1 MLSVILSCHSDSN
14 VFLVIIIVSFIF
26 NLTISK
32 VGDSLPKEMWEQ
44 LEKMEKRI
52 ELFAEEEEE
61 EEVDNFHIHVSAAE
75 PWEVFHQLSCVSYQD
90 RVICDAYRFVAIN
103 FRFRCNTR
111 SCWIKHL
118 NLKCLDYVFCAS

>member
-1 MLSVILSCHSDSN
+1 MNIICQIVAIAVQQLSGERRLRRSGITSRPRYQNAERHSCHSDSN
-14 VFLVIIIVSFIF
+14 VFLMIIIVSIIF

-61 EEVDNFHIHVSAAE
+61 EEVDN
-75 PWEVFHQLSCVSYQD
+75 Y
-90 RVICDAYRFVAIN
+90 
-103 FRFRCNTR
+103 
-111 SCWIKHL
+111 
-118 NLKCLDYVFCAS
+118 

>member
-1 MLSVILSCHSDSN
+1 MNIICQIVAIAVQQLSGERRLRRSGITSRPRCQNAESHSCHSDSN
-14 VFLVIIIVSFIF
+14 VFLVIVSIIF

-61 EEVDNFHIHVSAAE
+61 EEVDN
-75 PWEVFHQLSCVSYQD
+75 Y
-90 RVICDAYRFVAIN
+90 
-103 FRFRCNTR
+103 
-111 SCWIKHL
+111 
-118 NLKCLDYVFCAS
+118 

>member
-1 MLSVILSCHSDSN
+1 MNIICQIVAIAVQQLSGERRLRRSGIISRPRFKNAERHSCHSDSN
-14 VFLVIIIVSFIF
+14 VFLVIIIVSIIF

-61 EEVDNFHIHVSAAE
+61 EEVDN
-75 PWEVFHQLSCVSYQD
+75 Y
-90 RVICDAYRFVAIN
+90 
-103 FRFRCNTR
+103 
-111 SCWIKHL
+111 
-118 NLKCLDYVFCAS
+118 